1 MKTVVFIFGRLN
13 PATIGHAKLLDAAYS
28 IAIANKADYK
38 VYLSKTHKPPKDPL
52 TYDQKREWF
61 KKSFPQYAKNLQ
73 NDKTVNNPFQVI
85 MSLVKAGYEN
95 IIMLCGSDR
104 VAEYREIFKKY
115 TTKDETKVTD
125 KILYLPDYS
134 VISLDR
140 DPDADDASGMSAS
153 KLRNFVK
160 ERDFDSFTQGV
171 SKKLSKQDIKKYFN
185 DIYKGMN
192 L

>member
-1 MKTVVFIFGRLN
+1 MKTAVFIFGRLN
-13 PATIGHAKLLDAAYS
+13 PATIGHEKLLDAAYS
-28 IAIANKADYK
+28 IAMANSADFK
-38 VYLSKTHKPPKDPL
+38 VYLSQTHKPPKDPL
-52 TYDQKREWF
+52 TYTQKKEWF

-73 NDKTVNNPFQVI
+73 NDKSVNNPFQVI
-85 MSLVKAGYEN
+85 EALINAGYQN

-104 VAEYREIFKKY
+104 VAEYRGIFKIY
-115 TTKDETKVTD
+115 TTKDKRKVTD
-125 KILYLPDYS
+125 KVLYLPDYS

-153 KLRNFVK
+153 KLRSFVK
-160 ERDFDSFTQGV
+160 DKDFDSFVQGV
-171 SKKLSKQDIKKYFN
+171 SRKLSKQDTKKYFN